1 MGLLERINSYIWG
14 VPTLLFI
21 LFVGLLLTVR
31 TKFAQF
37 RLFPMACRCFA
48 EKLKPCKDAQGVS
61 PFQALCTALAAT
73 VGTGNIAGVAGA
85 ISIGGAGAV
94 FWMWVCALLGMVI
107 KCAEAVLAI
116 VFRKVDER
124 GDYIGGPMYIMEMG
138 LGKKWKPVAVLY
150 ALFGVIAAFGV
161 GNLTQL
167 NAVLSGIHGVAGQ
180 YGYKI
185 SQKADVL
192 IAAVIALF
200 VGIFLWGGVKRIGHI
215 AEFLVPYAA
224 VLYVIMGAIV
234 IVLCYDQ
241 IDNAFAAIL
250 KGAFCPRAVTG
261 GVVGSVLV
269 ACKTGA
275 SRGIFTNEAGM
286 GTASIAHAAS
296 NVRRP
301 LEQGL
306 MGIMEVFIDTIV
318 ICTVTALVILCS
330 GVFVPFGTDTGA
342 ELTSEAFCGA
352 LGSWAGVMVTL
363 CLVCFAFAT
372 VIGWGVYGMRC
383 AQYLFGDQ
391 ILKPFMVM
399 QVITLLMGATLK
411 TDVVWLLAE
420 SVNGLMAIPNLL
432 ALVKLT
438 PVVAAELKGTALK

>member
-1 MGLLERINSYIWG
+1 MEILERINGYIWG
-14 VPTLLFI
+14 IPTLLFI
-21 LFVGLLLTVR
+21 LFVGLLLTVK
-31 TKFAQF
+31 TKCAQF
-37 RLFPMACRCFA
+37 RLFPAACRCFVQ
-48 EKLKPCKDAQGVS
+48 KLKPCKDNQGVS
-61 PFQALCTALAAT
+61 SFQALCTALAAT

-107 KCAEAVLAI
+107 KCAEAILAI
-116 VFRKVDER
+116 KFRRIDEQ
-124 GDYIGGPMYIMEMG
+124 GDYIGGPMYIMEAG
-138 LGKKWKPVAVLY
+138 LGKSWKPMAMLY
-150 ALFGVIAAFGV
+150 AVFGVIAAFGV

-167 NAVLSGIHGVAGQ
+167 NAVLSGIHGVVGQ
-180 YGYKI
+180 YGYKV
-185 SQKADVL
+185 SQRTDII
-192 IAAVIALF
+192 IAAVIALL
-200 VGIFLWGGVKRIGHI
+200 VGVFLWGGIKRIGHI
-215 AEFLVPYAA
+215 AELLVPYAA
-224 VLYVIMGAIV
+224 LLYVLLGALVMI
-234 IVLCYDQ
+234 LCFDQ
-241 IDNAFAAIL
+241 IDNAFAAIF
-250 KGAFCPRAVTG
+250 KGAFRPEAVTG
-261 GVVGSVLV
+261 GAVGSILI

-296 NVRRP
+296 NVRQP

-330 GVFVPFGTDTGA
+330 GVIVPYGTDIGA
-342 ELTSEAFCGA
+342 ELTSEAFCGV

-383 AQYLFGDQ
+383 AQYLFGSK

-399 QVITLLMGATLK
+399 QVVILLIGATLK
-411 TDVVWLLAE
+411 TNVVWLLAE

-432 ALVKLT
+432 ALLKLT
-438 PVVAAELKGTALK
+438 PIVKRSMT